1 MASKLLSSLS
11 GLISLELRGNDLRG
25 SSLSVLASLVRRCTL
40 LHSLSLEW
48 NSLGHSELEF
58 SELCNAVGNNRNMTK
73 FDLRN
78 NQLTN
83 GHGIIIANLI
93 GSNPALK
100 EIDIRWNRIG
110 STAGREILD
119 ALKSVITHYY
129 CLTHNY

>member
-1 MASKLLSSLS
+1 
-11 GLISLELRGNDLRG
+11 
-25 SSLSVLASLVRRCTL
+25 
-40 LHSLSLEW
+40 
-48 NSLGHSELEF
+48 
-58 SELCNAVGNNRNMTK
+58 MTK